1 MENSMKIF
9 QKIKNRMATLHSNS
23 TSAYLFEEIQN
34 TNTKRYMHPYVHC
47 SIIYHSQDKKQLSVY
62 QEWMDKDM
70 IHTYN
75 KYNGILLSNKNNA
88 ILPLVIMWVD
98 VEGIMLIE

>member
-1 MENSMKIF
+1 
-9 QKIKNRMATLHSNS
+9 
-23 TSAYLFEEIQN
+23 
-34 TNTKRYMHPYVHC
+34 
-47 SIIYHSQDKKQLSVY
+47 
-62 QEWMDKDM
+62 MDKDM